1 MRSSGIWEMNEDK
14 CDVPLG
20 LALPCLEFHSRS
32 RCTTMCSQ
40 WESDERARTCVCNTH
55 TNIYSLTHTH
65 TALLFT
71 LRLRF
76 LVGSCSR
83 LFPSSF
89 ALCSLFPILP
99 FCTCH
104 GNIYRHF
111 FLPLFLGEFSCST
124 RLLLFSFFV
133 LISFPLLF
141 RSHTFTPLFIP
152 YCFRQV
158 LPNVCSISCCLLWG
172 ATECGRLLI
181 EYI

>member
-1 MRSSGIWEMNEDK
+1 M
-14 CDVPLG
+14 CPLASPR

-55 TNIYSLTHTH
+55 THTLLYTLSLTHTLH
-65 TALLFT
+65 SCLPWDFVSLSVPVPVYSLL
-71 LRLRF
+71 
-76 LVGSCSR
+76 
-83 LFPSSF
+83 PF
-89 ALCSLFPILP
+89 ALCPLFPILP

-141 RSHTFTPLFIP
+141 RSHTFTPLFLTVFAKCCQMFAVFP
-152 YCFRQV
+152 VVYFEALQ
-158 LPNVCSISCCLLWG
+158 NVAGFL
-172 ATECGRLLI
+172 
-181 EYI
+181 

>member
-1 MRSSGIWEMNEDK
+1 M
-14 CDVPLG
+14 CPLASPC
-20 LALPCLEFHSRS
+20 LALSFIHGHDAPRCVRS
-32 RCTTMCSQ
+32 EKAMREQGHVS
-40 WESDERARTCVCNTH
+40 H
-55 TNIYSLTHTH
+55 TNIYSLTYTH

-89 ALCSLFPILP
+89 ALCPLFPILL

-141 RSHTFTPLFIP
+141 RSHTFTPLFLTVFAKCCQMFAVFP
-152 YCFRQV
+152 VVYFEALQ
-158 LPNVCSISCCLLWG
+158 NVAGFLKGI
-172 ATECGRLLI
+172 
-181 EYI
+181 